1 MEVIKDHFVVIEY
14 SVRLDD
20 GTVLKGGEEPAS
32 MNFAVGYDQVLPAL
46 ESRLLGKEVGEE
58 LSFTIPAREAF
69 GERDPQ
75 QIRRKSF
82 DEFPQGRN
90 LEVGKWVVATNDVL
104 GAQYTYYVQEKDADG
119 VVLDYN
125 HPLAGK
131 DLHYQVK
138 IMSVRPLEPEEMA
151 ELRPCK
157 TGDVTPPGALG

>member
-1 MEVIKDHFVVIEY
+1 MEILKDHFVVIEY
-14 SVRLDD
+14 TLRLDD
-20 GTVLKGGEEPAS
+20 GTVIKGDPEPAS

-46 ESRLLGKEVGEE
+46 ESRLLGRKEGEE

-69 GERDPQ
+69 GERDPR
-75 QIRRKSF
+75 QIRRKTF
-82 DEFPQGRN
+82 EEFPQGRN
-90 LEVGKWVVATNDVL
+90 LEAGKWVVATNDTL
-104 GAQYTYYVQEKDADG
+104 GAQYTYHVLEKDADG

-138 IMSVRPLEPEEMA
+138 IVSVRPLLPEELA

-157 TGDVTPPGALG
+157 TGDLTPPEALG